1 MIEKEKVQAI
11 LDKYIPL
18 LKLDNWTIKFEI
30 VSEEFLTEFGSIDK
44 PVLGVTATDI
54 FKFEAVIYLN
64 KDADKISDFNLEE
77 IIVSHLLFIL
87 FAPLKI
93 LYSVSLDDLQY
104 IGLDSNNIYI
114 YRKEIYEQIM
124 TNLIQNLSKIVIGK

>member
-1 MIEKEKVQAI
+1 MIEKEKIRMI

-18 LKLDNWTIKFEI
+18 LKLDNWTIRFEI
-30 VSEEFLTEFGSIDK
+30 VSEEFLTEFGLIDK

-77 IIVSHLLFIL
+77 IIVNHLLFIL

-104 IGLDSNNIYI
+104 IGLDFNIYS

-124 TNLIQNLSKIVIGK
+124 TNLIQNLSKIIIGK

>member
-11 LDKYIPL
+11 LDKYIHL

-30 VSEEFLTEFGSIDK
+30 VSEEFLTEFGTIDK

-54 FKFEAVIYLN
+54 FKFEVVIYLN

-104 IGLDSNNIYI
+104 IGLDFNIYS

-124 TNLIQNLSKIVIGK
+124 TNLIQNLSKIITGK

>member
-11 LDKYIPL
+11 LDKYVPI
-18 LKLDNWTIKFEI
+18 LKLNNWKIRFEI
-30 VSEEFLTEFGSIDK
+30 VSEEFLTEFGTIDK

-64 KDADKISDFNLEE
+64 RDADKISDFNLEE

-104 IGLDSNNIYI
+104 IGLDSNIYS
-114 YRKEIYEQIM
+114 YRKEIYEQIL
-124 TNLIQNLSKIVIGK
+124 TNLIQNLSKIIGK

>member
-64 KDADKISDFNLEE
+64 RDADKISDFNLEE

-104 IGLDSNNIYI
+104 IGLDSNNIYT
-114 YRKEIYEQIM
+114 YRKEIYEQIL